1 MSGPD
6 SRPRPRP
13 DFDCMGHTT
22 TGEQYGSISAM
33 WNAELSAPPSISGVK
48 RACPVADDDQSWY
61 TKSARYWEQQ
71 APSVQGMLGGLGELD
86 NRDVTASSKFLDA
99 LDRRHGTVVKKNAL
113 DVGAGIGRVTK
124 HFLLPL
130 FKTVDMLEQN
140 LAYLEKSVAFI
151 GQSKDCGVVD
161 KRIASG
167 MQSFRADGIVGE
179 DGKATGSL
187 QGRYNL
193 VWIQWCIIYLTDDD
207 LVTFLRECA
216 KALAPGGTICLKD
229 NVARHGFLV
238 DKEDSSV
245 MRSNR
250 YLKHLFQK
258 ANLQVVRETKQL
270 DFPRNIFPVRTYA
283 LQPSKDTNTAH
294 NTKEMPTVLPE
305 GR

>member
-1 MSGPD
+1 MS
-6 SRPRPRP
+6 SRRSHP
-13 DFDCMGHTT
+13 DFDCMGRTT
-22 TGEQYGSISAM
+22 TGEEYGSISAM
-33 WNAELSAPPSISGVK
+33 WNSELSASPPASGVK
-48 RACPVADDDQSWY
+48 RACPAADDSDSWY

-86 NRDVTASSKFLDA
+86 NRDVAASLKFLDA
-99 LDRRHGTVVKKNAL
+99 LDRRHGALIKNNAL

-124 HFLLPL
+124 HLLLPL
-130 FKTVDMLEQN
+130 FKKVDMLEQN
-140 LAYLEKSVAFI
+140 PAYLEKSFAFI
-151 GQSKDCGVVD
+151 GHSEDCGLVD

-167 MQSFRADGIVGE
+167 MQSFRANGFVGVG
-179 DGKATGSL
+179 DNATGSL

-207 LVTFLRECA
+207 LVTFLSECA
-216 KALAPGGTICLKD
+216 KALAPGGFICLKD
-229 NVARHGFLV
+229 NVARQGFLV

-250 YLKHLFQK
+250 YLKHIFQR
-258 ANLQVVRETKQL
+258 ANLQIVRETKQL

-283 LQPSKDTNTAH
+283 LQPSKDADTSQ
-294 NTKEMPTVLPE
+294 NTKEMPNVLAE